1 MKTTQESVSKEV
13 KILTSIPSQNQP
25 RLTLH
30 TMLSWKLPRQLS
42 INQVPQVFREQGILF
57 GYRHPRS
64 SAADCLLSVFQMTN
78 ETLNIWTHFLPAWYF
93 LWKLFALAYSL
104 DVWNDTYAWPFL
116 AYMLTCC
123 IYPFTS
129 SCAHTFSTMSI
140 QVLLL
145 LIQRMFSQKNGSI
158 ALSITVMYPL
168 LCLTR
173 SLALVFPATPGEAGC
188 LHCFLPEN
196 FLLLPISF
204 SPTEAVSVQ
213 QSHLKSSHFRF
224 LHGSR
229 IKTGQMLGA
238 PYLHYNSDVT
248 ERFPEIKQPRLSKTL
263 RTLAFAYPYLF
274 DSTPLFYRLYLCT
287 GESCMESVIPV
298 HYKHCVFAFLTCFI
312 FAAHLP
318 ERLAPGR
325 FDYIGHSHQLFHV
338 CGIIG
343 THFQM
348 EAIFID
354 MNARRDWLLAFSPL
368 LSFSQT
374 AGSIGISIIMSLT
387 IIAAFS
393 WALYSR
399 PKSSRKE
406 KLHRH

>member
-1 MKTTQESVSKEV
+1 
-13 KILTSIPSQNQP
+13 
-25 RLTLH
+25 
-30 TMLSWKLPRQLS
+30 MLSWKLPRQLG
-42 INQVPQVFREQGILF
+42 INQVPKVFREQGILF

-104 DVWNDTYAWPFL
+104 DIWNDMYAWPFL

-129 SCAHTFSTMSI
+129 SCAHTFSTMSTQARHI
-140 QVLLL
+140 CYFFDYGALSMYSLGKSLQTLSCVFQLIHALHLNCTFHSRISNHLMNINETLHQLSIKCISTIFFVVLTNSSIYFSTQTYPFL
-145 LIQRMFSQKNGSI
+145 LIYHMIVTNR
-158 ALSITVMYPL
+158 
-168 LCLTR
+168 
-173 SLALVFPATPGEAGC
+173 
-188 LHCFLPEN
+188 
-196 FLLLPISF
+196 
-204 SPTEAVSVQ
+204 
-213 QSHLKSSHFRF
+213 
-224 LHGSR
+224 
-229 IKTGQMLGA
+229 LGA
-238 PYLHYNSDVT
+238 PYLHYNRDII
-248 ERFPEIKQPRLSKTL
+248 ERFPEIQQPRLSKSL

-298 HYKHCVFAFLTCFI
+298 HYRHCVFAFLTCFI

-318 ERLAPGR
+318 ERLAPGC
-325 FDYIGHSHQLFHV
+325 FDYIGHSHQLFHI

-354 MNARRDWLLAFSPL
+354 MNARRDWLLASSPL
-368 LSFSQT
+368 LSHSQT
-374 AGSIGISIIMSLT
+374 VGSVGISIIISLT
-387 IIAAFS
+387 IIGAFS
-393 WALYSR
+393 LALYST
-399 PKSSRKE
+399 PMSSRKE

>member
-1 MKTTQESVSKEV
+1 
-13 KILTSIPSQNQP
+13 
-25 RLTLH
+25 
-30 TMLSWKLPRQLS
+30 MLSWKLPRQLS
-42 INQVPQVFREQGILF
+42 INEVPQVFREQGILF

-123 IYPFTS
+123 VYPFTS

-140 QVLLL
+140 QARH
-145 LIQRMFSQKNGSI
+145 ICYFFDYG
-158 ALSITVMYPL
+158 ALSMY
-168 LCLTR
+168 
-173 SLALVFPATPGEAGC
+173 SLGSAIAYSTYVFPEDWINSTFHRCYVPTAVLNTV
-188 LHCFLPEN
+188 
-196 FLLLPISF
+196 ISTGL
-204 SPTEAVSVQ
+204 SCY
-213 QSHLKSSHFRF
+213 
-224 LHGSR
+224 SR
-229 IKTGQMLGA
+229 VGA
-238 PYLHYNSDVT
+238 PYLHYNSDVI
-248 ERFPEIKQPRLSKTL
+248 ERFPEIQQPRLSKTL

-287 GESCMESVIPV
+287 GESCLESVIPV
-298 HYKHCVFAFLTCFI
+298 HYKHCMFAFLTCFI

-354 MNARRDWLLAFSPL
+354 MNTRRDWLLASSPL

-374 AGSIGISIIMSLT
+374 VGSIGISIIISLT

-393 WALYSR
+393 LALYSR